1 MNDKIIHYHLP
12 AGSIIIQMCVIGTV
26 SLPLV
31 FNPNP
36 QLKLHF
42 KQLGERRDTDRWE
55 CGHQSRGSELC
66 ELQIHQQYFTEAGS
80 TNRRI

>member
-26 SLPLV
+26 SLQLV

-42 KQLGERRDTDRWE
+42 KQL
-55 CGHQSRGSELC
+55 
-66 ELQIHQQYFTEAGS
+66 
-80 TNRRI
+80 